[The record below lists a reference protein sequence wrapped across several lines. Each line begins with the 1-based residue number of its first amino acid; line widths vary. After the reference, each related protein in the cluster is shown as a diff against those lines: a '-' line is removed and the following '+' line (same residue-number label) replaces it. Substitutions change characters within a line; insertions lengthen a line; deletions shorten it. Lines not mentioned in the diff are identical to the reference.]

1 MNSML
6 GANVYYGYGVG
17 EDRVEDS
24 GTIQD
29 KVRMTDVVKDQDGN
43 IVGVSQHDIY
53 LLKKKDGSFTTIHPM
68 NLIKVL

>member
-6 GANVYYGYGVG
+6 GAEVYFGYGEG
-17 EDRVEDS
+17 ENRVEDS

-29 KVRMTDVVKDQDGN
+29 KVRMTDVIKDESGKV
-43 IVGVSQHDIY
+43 VGVSQHDIY
-53 LLKKKDGSFTTIHPM
+53 LLKKKDGSFANIHPL